1 MARHKVK
8 IALLAAVFCSLFF
21 YVLGQSLFSSY
32 YDAQWGASASTM
44 HSPPF
49 GVYYPKRAAQVG
61 VVSALLGFALG
72 YVGAWWYL
80 ARR

>member
-8 IALLAAVFCSLFF
+8 ISLLAAAFCGLF
-21 YVLGQSLFSSY
+21 YYLLGQFLFSSY
-32 YDAQWGASASTM
+32 YDAQWGVSASGM

-61 VVSALLGFALG
+61 VVSALLGFAQG
-72 YVGAWWYL
+72 YLGAWWYL
-80 ARR
+80 AKR